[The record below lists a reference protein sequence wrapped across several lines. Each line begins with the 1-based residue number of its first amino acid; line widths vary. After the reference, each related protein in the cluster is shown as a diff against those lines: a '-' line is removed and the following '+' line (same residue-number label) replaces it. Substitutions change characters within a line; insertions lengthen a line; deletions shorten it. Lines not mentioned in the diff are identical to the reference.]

1 MSCLRRQET
10 LDWIRKYESRNVT
23 WLPEEDSEES
33 AWPIVWE
40 RSKGMRVWDCDGGE
54 YLDFTAA
61 FGVAAAGHAP
71 SSVVKAGQAQMETL
85 LHAMGDVHPHSGKA
99 RLAKRLS
106 GLTWERWIG
115 ANQSAKVIFCNS
127 GFEAVEAAMK
137 SACQISGRE
146 RILCFQGAY
155 HGLGYGALVA
165 TDRDYFRGRFGR
177 QLAEFADF
185 VRFPCCEADLVSLR
199 RELVAKLKSG
209 KVGGVLVEPIQGR
222 GGMNVPP
229 FGFLPLLR
237 EVCDQFGACLILD
250 EIYTGFGRTGKWFAV
265 EHEGVAPDF
274 LCVGKA
280 LTGGFPLSA
289 CVGREDLM
297 DAAWPKS
304 EGEAIHTSTYLG
316 HPVGCAMALA
326 QLDRIEERRLVQR
339 SARAGL
345 ELQAA
350 LQAVFGEAGNQVLI
364 RGRGLMIGVEFR
376 RSCGRPDA
384 KKALDLVRAMLQNGF
399 LLLPCGELGNVIAIT
414 PPLIVTSTQIHD
426 FADCLGRLYFERKTQ

>member
-1 MSCLRRQET
+1 MFSLRRRET
-10 LDWIRKYESRNVT
+10 LDWLRKYESRNVT
-23 WLPEEDSEES
+23 WLPEEGPEES
-33 AWPIVWE
+33 DWPIVWE
-40 RSKGMRVWDCDGGE
+40 RAKGMQVWDCDGKE
-54 YLDFTAA
+54 YWDFTAA

-71 SSVVKAGQAQMETL
+71 SPVVRAGQAQMERL

-99 RLAKRLS
+99 RLARRLS
-106 GLTWERWIG
+106 GLTWERWSG

-146 RILCFQGAY
+146 RIIRFQGAY

-165 TDRDYFRGRFGR
+165 TERDYFRGRFGR
-177 QLAEFADF
+177 QLAEFADV
-185 VRFPCCEADLVSLR
+185 VRFPCRGEDIVSLR
-199 RELVAKLKSG
+199 KELVAKFQSG
-209 KVGGVLVEPIQGR
+209 KVGGVLAEPIQGR

-237 EVCDQFGACLILD
+237 EVCDQFDARLILD
-250 EIYTGFGRTGKWFAV
+250 EIYTGFGRTGKWFAC

-289 CVGREDLM
+289 CVGRGDLM

-316 HPVGCAMALA
+316 HPVGCAMAMA
-326 QLDRIEERRLVQR
+326 QLDQIEERGLVER
-339 SARAGL
+339 SAGAGR
-345 ELQAA
+345 ELRAA
-350 LQAVFGEAGNQVLI
+350 LREALGEAGKRVLI
-364 RGRGLMIGVEFR
+364 RGRGLMVGAEFR
-376 RSCGRPDA
+376 DACGRPDA
-384 KKALDLVRAMLQNGF
+384 KTAWGLIRAMLKNGF

-414 PPLIVTSTQIHD
+414 PPLIVTPTQIRD
-426 FADCLGRLYFERKTQ
+426 FASCLGRLYFERKTR